1 MDSVTTCAPGDP
13 LCTDLPDESAPSP
26 KKHPKYTDTVFLNG
40 GPVSGF
46 GVGARFAVVEELPH
60 PAIQGTIRAAVNA
73 PVRPGTSLAQVH
85 ALAVREA
92 TNAVQRGHGAIA
104 VRRPAVSAAIR
115 LAAREKVIAHA
126 WRPEWGT
133 RPAGFGATR
142 WLPAWG
148 RQPAWFGARQWNR
161 QWGAQPAWWT
171 AHLNVQ
177 QVAPPEQDGAPSS
190 GGGGG
195 GKGGDPSSSGD
206 PSAPPDTSAASAAP
220 DAGADPSAAVQP
232 AGDAKPGMSTLAKVG
247 IGVGVVAAVGGTI
260 AVIKASGKK

>member
-1 MDSVTTCAPGDP
+1 MDSVATCAPGDP
-13 LCTDLPDESAPSP
+13 LCTDLPDESAPPP
-26 KKHPKYTDTVFLNG
+26 KKHPMSTDTVFLNG
-40 GPVSGF
+40 SPVSGF
-46 GVGARFAVVEELPH
+46 GVGARFAIVEEH
-60 PAIQGTIRAAVNA
+60 PAVPGAIRAAVNA
-73 PVRPGTSLAQVH
+73 PIRPGTPLAQVH

-104 VRRPAVSAAIR
+104 IRHPAVSSAIR

-148 RQPAWFGARQWNR
+148 RRPAWFGARQWNR

-171 AHLNVQ
+171 AHINVL
-177 QVAPPEQDGAPSS
+177 QVAPPEQDDAGGGDAPAASNGKAAPSS
-190 GGGGG
+190 
-195 GKGGDPSSSGD
+195 D
-206 PSAPPDTSAASAAP
+206 PSASSDTAAASAAP

-260 AVIKASGKK
+260 AIIKASGKK